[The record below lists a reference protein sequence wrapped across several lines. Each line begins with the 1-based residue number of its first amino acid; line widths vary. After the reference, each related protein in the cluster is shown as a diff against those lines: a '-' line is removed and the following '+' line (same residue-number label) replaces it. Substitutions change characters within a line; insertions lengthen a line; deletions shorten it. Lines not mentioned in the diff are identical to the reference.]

1 MLAEMSKNEQVQSLL
16 NGQLQAGFINGSAV
30 PPQLKAVALAH
41 DEFVL
46 CPPKTHPMAR
56 ARTVDLLDLADERF
70 VMFARDVA
78 PANHD
83 NVIAIFNRAGVHRRT
98 VHAARQWLT
107 IVAMVAH
114 GFGVPSPPDRSRAFS
129 SKGTRSCGLA
139 DRNRMRPPCS
149 RGTPSGERGTQRV
162 SGERKHSPDGQNESG
177 TTVSRPGQYPLSRTL
192 G

>member
-1 MLAEMSKNEQVQSLL
+1 MSKNEQVRSLL

-30 PPQLKAVALAH
+30 PPQLEAVALAH

-46 CPPKTHPMAR
+46 CLPKTHPMAR

-70 VMFARDVA
+70 IMFARDVA

-114 GFGVPSPPDRSRAFS
+114 GFGVAIVPRSLTRFLVEGVSFVRIRRSQPDAPAMLAWNPERPSAALSAFLESAAIPPTDR
-129 SKGTRSCGLA
+129 TRQG
-139 DRNRMRPPCS
+139 RR
-149 RGTPSGERGTQRV
+149 
-162 SGERKHSPDGQNESG
+162 
-177 TTVSRPGQYPLSRTL
+177 
-192 G
+192 